1 MKIKFKILV
10 LLCFTIS
17 SLYAEDYEYQYFDK
31 KEKDAHT
38 PFSDYIPRARLHF
51 DTVPHYLEDYYLLYG
66 LKQHYNEDTLRKN
79 IDRLK
84 SALNSKFRHP
94 SMALVKV
101 ESEQDYLKYRNLMF
115 MHINLLIM
123 RSQLS
128 IASRYDMQK
137 MKFYSNDF
145 AKDIGES
152 LNIADKY
159 YAEALPYWTSAVEY
173 AKKAS
178 RIKINSDM
186 GFIENERYSIMK
198 GELDFGKIIANY
210 RKNIALKK
218 TKLGAAAASGKQ

>member
-1 MKIKFKILV
+1 MKVKFKILI
-10 LLCFTIS
+10 LLFFSVIN
-17 SLYAEDYEYQYFDK
+17 LYAEDYEYQYFDK
-31 KEKDAHT
+31 KGKDPHT
-38 PFSDYIPRARLHF
+38 PFSDYIPRSRLHF
-51 DTVPHYLEDYYLLYG
+51 DTIPHYLEDFYLLYG

-101 ESEQDYLKYRNLMF
+101 ESEQEYLRYRNLMF

-137 MKFYSNDF
+137 IRFYNGDF

-159 YAEALPYWTSAVEY
+159 YAEALPYWESAMEY
-173 AKKAS
+173 AKRAS
-178 RIKINSDM
+178 GIKINTDL
-186 GFIENERYSIMK
+186 GFIENERYLIMK

-210 RKNIALKK
+210 RKNIILKK
-218 TKLGAAAASGKQ
+218 AKLGATTASGKQ